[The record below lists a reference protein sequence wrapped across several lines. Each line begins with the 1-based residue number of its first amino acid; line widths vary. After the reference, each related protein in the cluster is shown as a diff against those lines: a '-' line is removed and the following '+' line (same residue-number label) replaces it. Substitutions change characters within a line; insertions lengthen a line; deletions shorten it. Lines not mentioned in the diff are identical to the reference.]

1 MLFLMCVWIRV
12 HHKCTHQPG
21 HSDAACSSRPALGT
35 ALSGSGPLP
44 RQPRPR
50 STCPPLPQCAAP
62 PATPRKGASGIGH
75 CHQGELVP
83 GTGRKAASCPRW
95 HLLGSGPLTYLLS
108 CSFLFVTTFLEP
120 TCSLY
125 YFLCLLMK
133 KYYSIKR
140 VDPLLSSMLNIG
152 HLDAWRRRPGLQVPR
167 NRLDSRPPPSAQA
180 WIVQD

>member
-83 GTGRKAASCPRW
+83 GTGRKAASRPRW
-95 HLLGSGPLTYLLS
+95 HTEL
-108 CSFLFVTTFLEP
+108 
-120 TCSLY
+120 
-125 YFLCLLMK
+125 
-133 KYYSIKR
+133 
-140 VDPLLSSMLNIG
+140 PLLF
-152 HLDAWRRRPGLQVPR
+152 
-167 NRLDSRPPPSAQA
+167 SRPQGSKGKYRAGQARPAVLMNTSSSRRWILRGGGCPTDLGPGGHRGLRQGTEERSPTLTGPSITSHPSSC
-180 WIVQD
+180 WLSRMLTTSP